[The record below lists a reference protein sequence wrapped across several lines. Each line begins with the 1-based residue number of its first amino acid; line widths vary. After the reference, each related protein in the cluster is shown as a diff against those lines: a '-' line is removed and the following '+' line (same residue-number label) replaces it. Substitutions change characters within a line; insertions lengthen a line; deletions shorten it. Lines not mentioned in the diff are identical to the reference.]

1 MISANFRDFSQQ
13 EFNASDFNW
22 LHEGIVFCK
31 VNVTTHQSFI
41 LKQLALQIIT
51 AKFKWSQMM
60 PSFDAFLKSAIK
72 PMLRTCPLSCFRME
86 YWKIWRVTYWHHI
99 CYQYFVYHNTRGI
112 RIKLHEIFPNTSSVP
127 VKITQEVESYMYLNI
142 FSFLA

>member
-51 AKFKWSQMM
+51 AKFKWNQMM

-86 YWKIWRVTYWHHI
+86 YWKIWRVNIHDIYTLECISRPY
-99 CYQYFVYHNTRGI
+99 CYQVQKKKKPEKFQDR
-112 RIKLHEIFPNTSSVP
+112 TSLSEKHP
-127 VKITQEVESYMYLNI
+127 D
-142 FSFLA
+142 